1 MLSTE
6 LDPFECVLNVVDIN
20 EMANTAQTESN
31 NIKQKIYNITQDT
44 HDYTPQIHN
53 VKQEINNI
61 TIEANSYRI
70 CTQEQ
75 LEYLAFVDKHPELLQ
90 NKISSANP
98 KQLKK
103 LWEELA
109 GNFNSMAE
117 EIAEILRER
126 LGYTNL
132 HDFKVTLSDAKFR
145 RADLES
151 NSFFVYYGGY
161 HGYCSKTPLVG
172 NVDEEGCYL
181 VKTTEECL
189 NDCIS
194 LCRPNVEFNA
204 KSIAFAITKQQSKR
218 VIPILTFG
226 GPEVEIEK
234 NGWAAT
240 TLDGA
245 RTAQFDHT
253 ILITETGAEVLT
265 KPS

>member
-1 MLSTE
+1 
-6 LDPFECVLNVVDIN
+6 
-20 EMANTAQTESN
+20 MANTAQTESN

-109 GNFNSMAE
+109 GNLNSMA
-117 EIAEILRER
+117 
-126 LGYTNL
+126 
-132 HDFKVTLSDAKFR
+132 
-145 RADLES
+145 
-151 NSFFVYYGGY
+151 
-161 HGYCSKTPLVG
+161 VG
-172 NVDEEGCYL
+172 NVDEEGRYL
-181 VKTTEECL
+181 LKTTEECL
-189 NDCIS
+189 NECIN

-204 KSIAFAITKQQSKR
+204 KTIFPVPCSGWYDVKGNTIIDKKSIAFAITKQQSKR

-234 NGWAAT
+234 NGWTAT